1 MATNT
6 KYTRGDNLPFL
17 DSIIVHPSHT
27 DSRTHSG
34 DAVIIGRFVGVA
46 LISAAAATD
55 MVTVCLR
62 GVFNVPV
69 VATAPV
75 SVGETVYIH
84 PTTAVVSSD
93 LTQTPFGTAL
103 EAAASGTVTIAVRLF
118 GHTPG
123 AIGAGS

>member
-6 KYTRGDNLPFL
+6 AYTRGDNLDFL
-17 DSIIVHPSHT
+17 ETDIVHPSHT
-27 DSRTHSG
+27 SGRTASG
-34 DAVIIGRFVGVA
+34 DAVVIGRFAGIA
-46 LISAAAATD
+46 MTTATAATD
-55 MVTVCLR
+55 RTAVCLK

-84 PTTAVVSSD
+84 QTTAVVSSD
-93 LTQTPFGTAL
+93 LSQVPFGTAL
-103 EAAASGTVTIAVRLF
+103 DVAASGTVTIRVRLF